1 MSVVQGVEL
10 CAEEVEALQ
19 CAHTGGAY
27 CYDMSE
33 IGNDCFDGFAWYGDN
48 LGVHGMLVGICHLD
62 GLEGAGSYVQGDF
75 GGLYALL
82 A

>member
-1 MSVVQGVEL
+1 MSVVPGVEL

-27 CYDMSE
+27 CYDMPE

-48 LGVHGMLVGICHLD
+48 LGVTGWKVPAPTCKVTSAVCMP
-62 GLEGAGSYVQGDF
+62 F
-75 GGLYALL
+75 WRKLL
-82 A
+82 RTLSVK